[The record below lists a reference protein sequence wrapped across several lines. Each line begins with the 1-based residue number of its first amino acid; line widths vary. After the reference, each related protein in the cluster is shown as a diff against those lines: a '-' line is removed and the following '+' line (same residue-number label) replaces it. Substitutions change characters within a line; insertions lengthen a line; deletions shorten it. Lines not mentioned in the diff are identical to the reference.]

1 MLLGRMIA
9 EFGCGASQARQSSA
23 STWGALRHNVPMPNA
38 KLILAARMADIEAFH
53 VMDVQNRAHELEAA
67 GRRIVHMEIG
77 QPDFGAPPLVA
88 QAAIEAIRERR
99 LGYTASLGIPQLRQA
114 ISDYYRERLGVT
126 VPSSRIVVTA
136 GASGAFLLTLGAL
149 VDPGDEVLMPDPCYP
164 CNRHFVRMFEGHP
177 RAIPVDEKQHYQL
190 SDADIRAHW
199 NRATRGVLLASP
211 SNPTGTMIPR
221 EELRAIIASVRRAGG
236 FIVMDEIYQG
246 LVYDREAST
255 ALELAEDVF
264 VVNSFSKY
272 FNMTGWRLG
281 WIVAPETHVR
291 EIEKLAQNAFICPS
305 APAQYAALAAF
316 RPETLAVLEER
327 RQEFHRRRDHVVP
340 ALRELGFRIPVM
352 PEGAFYIYA
361 GCEGFSKDSSEFALR
376 VLEEAGVAITPGLD
390 FGSNRPERHVRF
402 AYTRSLE
409 DLEEGIE
416 RIARMLGL
424 PRRSAR
430 A

>member
-1 MLLGRMIA
+1 MTR
-9 EFGCGASQARQSSA
+9 GA
-23 STWGALRHNVPMPNA
+23 NPV
-38 KLILAARMADIEAFH
+38 LAARMADIEAFH

-77 QPDFGAPPLVA
+77 QPDFAAPPLVA
-88 QAAIEAIRERR
+88 EAAIEAIRQRR
-99 LGYTASLGIPQLRQA
+99 LGYTASIGIPELRQA
-114 ISDYYRERLGVT
+114 ISDHYRERLGVT

-149 VDPGDEVLMPDPCYP
+149 VNPGDEVLMPDPCYP
-164 CNRHFVRMFEGHP
+164 CNRHFVRLLEGRT
-177 RAIPVDEKQHYQL
+177 RAVPVDENQHYQL
-190 SDADIRAHW
+190 ADADIRSHW
-199 NRATRGVLLASP
+199 SQATRGVLLASP

-221 EELRAIIASVRRAGG
+221 EELRAIIASVRRARG
-236 FIVMDEIYQG
+236 FVVMDEIYQG
-246 LVYDREAST
+246 LVYDSEAST
-255 ALELAEDVF
+255 VLELADDVF

-281 WIVAPETHVR
+281 WIVAPETYVR

-327 RQEFHRRRDHVVP
+327 RQEFRRRRDYMVP
-340 ALRELGFRIPVM
+340 ALRALGFRIPVM
-352 PEGAFYIYA
+352 PQGAFYIYA
-361 GCEGFSKDSSEFALR
+361 GCESLCEDSRRFALR

-390 FGSNRPERHVRF
+390 FGSNHPERHVRF

-409 DLEEGIE
+409 DLEEGVE
-416 RIARMLGL
+416 RIARMLGGGDA
-424 PRRSAR
+424 PRSY
-430 A
+430 

>member
-1 MLLGRMIA
+1 MR
-9 EFGCGASQARQSSA
+9 
-23 STWGALRHNVPMPNA
+23 NA
-38 KLILAARMADIEAFH
+38 NLILAARMADIEAFH

-99 LGYTASLGIPQLRQA
+99 LGYTASVGIPELRQA

-136 GASGAFLLTLGAL
+136 GASGAFLLTLGTL
-149 VDPGDEVLMPDPCYP
+149 VDPGDEVLMADPCYP
-164 CNRHFVRMFEGHP
+164 CNRHFVRMFEGRP
-177 RAIPVDEKQHYQL
+177 RAIPVDENQHYQL
-190 SDADIRAHW
+190 ADADIRSRW
-199 NRATRGVLLASP
+199 SPATRGVLLASP
-211 SNPTGTMIPR
+211 SNPTGTTIPR
-221 EELRAIIASVRRAGG
+221 DELRAIIASVRRMRG
-236 FIVMDEIYQG
+236 FVVVDEIYQG
-246 LVYDREAST
+246 LVYDGEAST
-255 ALELAEDVF
+255 VLELDDDVF

-327 RQEFHRRRDHVVP
+327 RQEFRRRRDFMVP

-352 PEGAFYIYA
+352 PQGAFYIYA
-361 GCEGFSKDSSEFALR
+361 GCEGFSEDSTQFALR
-376 VLEEAGVAITPGLD
+376 MLEEAGVAITPGLD
-390 FGSNRPERHVRF
+390 FGSNSPERHVRF

-416 RIARMLGL
+416 RIARMLGC